1 MYFKGD
7 WWIMSGENNLQNKGL
22 IIAISGPS
30 GVGKGSVIDKV
41 KELSRNIIHSVSAT
55 TRSPRPGETDGV
67 QYRFVDIKSFEDM
80 LEKGE
85 ILEHDYYCG
94 NYYGTP
100 RAPLV
105 RAVDEGKDVILDIT
119 VPGSLTLME
128 KIPDIVSVFLLPPSF
143 KELAGRLVKRGTED
157 DKVAGVRL
165 EKARDEIKMTEKFE
179 YVIVNDDLD
188 RTAQK
193 ILTIIEAEK
202 SKYRRLRGIERALLE
217 EKGKEKT

>member
-1 MYFKGD
+1 
-7 WWIMSGENNLQNKGL
+7 MSGENNLQNKGL

-100 RAPLV
+100 SAPLF

-128 KIPDIVSVFLLPPSF
+128 KIPDIVSIFLLPPSF

-217 EKGKEKT
+217 EKDKEKT